1 MKLRGGPHSFPKSL
15 RLLRRAEFRRVY
27 DEGQRRS
34 AALCSI
40 FYLPNGL
47 PHTRLGITTP
57 TAIGNAV
64 VRNRVRRRLR
74 EVFRLYR
81 ATIPG
86 GWDIV
91 MNPRSAVAT
100 MPFRHL
106 VEQMLR
112 LFPGKTPSATLP
124 PRGTPAVLSDKH
136 AGLSHTRLS
145 QKEVTEQASTAAHLP
160 EPKL

>member
-1 MKLRGGPHSFPKSL
+1 MKLRRGPYSFPKPL

-34 AALCSI
+34 APLCSI

-47 PHTRLGITTP
+47 PQTRLGITTP
-57 TAIGNAV
+57 IAVGNAV

-74 EVFRLYR
+74 EVFRLHR

-91 MNPRSAVAT
+91 LNPRPAVAT
-100 MPFRHL
+100 MPFSQL

-112 LFPGKTPSATLP
+112 LFPSKGASASLPSRTTRASSMEKQSGFSQKQVP
-124 PRGTPAVLSDKH
+124 DQSSAVLRSPK
-136 AGLSHTRLS
+136 
-145 QKEVTEQASTAAHLP
+145 P
-160 EPKL
+160 EL